1 MKFSKPLLITKLKAT
16 GVHLAMSLAVFVY
29 LVYRI
34 YYNWYPQPYFEVDGG
49 WQGIRLVAA
58 VDLVLGPFITF
69 LIFDLSKSRRAIL
82 FDLISIVIIQFA
94 ALAYGVYLTYNE
106 RPVAVVMIDEFVV
119 TATMEQFNGTLESED
134 DLKRFSDEKP
144 PFIYAMLPKTKEGL
158 DALNRL
164 RIQEGVLDHARIG
177 LYQPRSAVKDA
188 LKERQLMF
196 YDRLEFYQAEGALEK
211 WLQENQKSRD
221 EILIAR
227 FAARYGNVWL
237 VFDLDGKLLSYFW

>member
-1 MKFSKPLLITKLKAT
+1 
-16 GVHLAMSLAVFVY
+16 MSLAVFVY
-29 LVYRI
+29 LAYQI

-94 ALAYGVYLTYNE
+94 ALTYGVYLTYNE

-119 TATMEQFNGTLESED
+119 SATMEQFNGTLESED

-144 PFIYAMLPKTKEGL
+144 PFIYSMLPKTKEGL

-188 LKERQLMF
+188 LKERQLIF
-196 YDRLEFYQAEGALEK
+196 YDRLEFYQAEDALEK

>member
-1 MKFSKPLLITKLKAT
+1 
-16 GVHLAMSLAVFVY
+16 
-29 LVYRI
+29 
-34 YYNWYPQPYFEVDGG
+34 
-49 WQGIRLVAA
+49 
-58 VDLVLGPFITF
+58 
-69 LIFDLSKSRRAIL
+69 
-82 FDLISIVIIQFA
+82 
-94 ALAYGVYLTYNE
+94 
-106 RPVAVVMIDEFVV
+106 
-119 TATMEQFNGTLESED
+119 
-134 DLKRFSDEKP
+134 
-144 PFIYAMLPKTKEGL
+144 
-158 DALNRL
+158 
-164 RIQEGVLDHARIG
+164 VLDHARIG